1 MNRIDEI
8 YNIIVSLLTY
18 KEKDFKLI
26 HCSLC
31 MASIFLSN
39 EEMVKLIDALF
50 SNCFQN
56 NMSDC
61 VMEYLLLVKEKYEL
75 KIKMRE
81 CIVGDEDFEEKA
93 TEMRF
98 AFSAIAI
105 AKFLKE

>member
-1 MNRIDEI
+1 
-8 YNIIVSLLTY
+8 
-18 KEKDFKLI
+18 
-26 HCSLC
+26 
-31 MASIFLSN
+31 
-39 EEMVKLIDALF
+39 
-50 SNCFQN
+50 
-56 NMSDC
+56 
-61 VMEYLLLVKEKYEL
+61 MEYLLLVKEKYEL